1 MYQNFIFDM
10 PTRVLFGSGALDR
23 LIAAVGC
30 ADLRM
35 SETGIRKEE
44 LKK

>member
-35 SETGIRKEE
+35 SKQASG
-44 LKK
+44 KKN